1 MRGMTVVV
9 AVAVALLAA
18 AAVQADTLVY
28 TDGRKLAG
36 RVEDVTILTDGVP
49 GIYARKA
56 ILSIAMGTEGTVTV
70 SLDSGPQRSG
80 TLSAVHFRTA
90 DGVLTVR
97 GSAVAAVA
105 IRDDKA
111 AKATAGT
118 SEGPGPKSTGPTDA
132 DKEAAA
138 ERKKLRDANLS
149 LRNMAWDKAEDIRKD
164 EVNALKAERMDDC
177 RKVAQE
183 IRRAEQAIERKERER
198 REAERRWQEAERRWR
213 NAVAEGRSRG
223 HRPRKPTLND
233 GMENDR
239 RDLDKA
245 KDKKAELQREIAA
258 AIRKIDDREDL
269 RKRRVEATY
278 ARQKLALEAG
288 EPLAIDQMIARY
300 KAALGTDD
308 KPQKKSADSKRK
320 DDSARKGG

>member
-1 MRGMTVVV
+1 MRGVTIVL

-18 AAVQADTLVY
+18 AAEADTLVY

-36 RVEDVTILTDGVP
+36 RVEDVTVLNDGVP
-49 GIYARKA
+49 GVYARKA
-56 ILSIAMGTEGTVTV
+56 ILSIAMGTKGSVTV
-70 SLDSGPQRSG
+70 SLDMGPERSG
-80 TLSAVHFRTA
+80 TLSAVRFRTA

-97 GSAVAAVA
+97 GSAVAAIA

-111 AKATAGT
+111 AKALGGT
-118 SEGPGPKSTGPTDA
+118 SEEPGPKSTGPTDA
-132 DKEAAA
+132 EKEAAA

-149 LRNMAWDKAEDIRKD
+149 LRNMAWDKAADIRKD

-177 RKVAQE
+177 RRVAQE
-183 IRRAEQAIERKERER
+183 IRRIEQTMERKERER
-198 REAERRWQEAERRWR
+198 REAERRWREAERRWR
-213 NAVAEGRSRG
+213 NAAAEGRSRG
-223 HRPRKPTLND
+223 HRPRAPTHND

-239 RDLDKA
+239 RNLDKA
-245 KDKKAELQREIAA
+245 KGKKTALQREIAA
-258 AIRKIDDREDL
+258 AIRKIDGREDL

-278 ARQKLALEAG
+278 ARQKLALQAG

-300 KAALGTDD
+300 KTALGTDD

-320 DDSARKGG
+320 GDSARKGG